1 MSENITRRVALL
13 TATAVAILS
22 GDRAAAGNPT
32 ANDGELFRLDAE
44 FEAALAHDRAATAQ
58 ALLGVEAAEADATAA
73 LEKCFALAEAILQ
86 TPATT
91 LPGVMVKLRLQHFYF
106 IESDGYA
113 ELLES
118 VTADLERWTAPA
130 GSGSP
135 PRRKPRVD
143 GHRNSSPLLR
153 ADPSMRSIGRPPFT
167 IGWQIAN
174 G

>member
-22 GDRAAAGNPT
+22 GDRVAAGRPT
-32 ANDGELFRLDAE
+32 ADDRELFRLEAE

-73 LEKCFALAEAILQ
+73 LEKSFALAEAILQ

-130 GSGSP
+130 ASGSP

-153 ADPSMRSIGRPPFT
+153 AHPSMRSAGRAPSPSA
-167 IGWQIAN
+167 G
-174 G
+174 